1 MKSKN
6 EYFPLLFSPIEIR
19 RRSLRNRIFFGAHT
33 SNMSEKGLPG
43 ALELQVSRLDTINI
57 GDRAG
62 PRQAPFLI
70 YEGRRTGLNI

>member
-19 RRSLRNRIFFGAHT
+19 GRSLRNRIIFGAHT
-33 SNMSEKGLPG
+33 SNMSEQGLPG
-43 ALELQVSRLDTINI
+43 ALELQDSGLDVINI
-57 GDRAG
+57 GDSAG
-62 PRQAPFLI
+62 SRQAPFVI

>member
-1 MKSKN
+1 
-6 EYFPLLFSPIEIR
+6 
-19 RRSLRNRIFFGAHT
+19 
-33 SNMSEKGLPG
+33 MSEKGLSG
-43 ALELQVSRLDTINI
+43 ALELQVSGLDTINI